1 MRRVLSMMAAVP
13 GALGVTAPGQDA
25 RPVDARA
32 ALQTALTA
40 MGGTNLKTI
49 QYSGAGWSSRI
60 GQTYTLNEDWPKY
73 QVTDYTRAIDYEAKW
88 SREDYTRQ
96 QGNYPT
102 LGRPPMAQ
110 ERVTSIS
117 SGTLAWDMQA
127 DKPVPFT
134 RMYLDGVP
142 YGDLRQ
148 LELALT
154 PHGALKAGLAA
165 PDATA
170 ILDNADL
177 YPPPAQGAPPPATP
191 PVTMRTLHQNM
202 LKLKL
207 DVAQHV
213 PTHGRVGHNDEFLK
227 LVTRAPQQ
235 TGTGSAQQ

>member
-1 MRRVLSMMAAVP
+1 MRRTLSMTAAVLCV
-13 GALGVTAPGQDA
+13 LGVTASGQDS

-32 ALQTALTA
+32 TLRAAPTG

-49 QYSGAGWSSRI
+49 QYSAAAWSSRI
-60 GQTYTLNEDWPKY
+60 GQTYTVNEDWPKY
-73 QVTDYTRAIDYEAKW
+73 QVADSTRAVDDDATW

-117 SGTLAWDMQA
+117 SGTFAWDMQEG
-127 DKPVPFT
+127 DTPVPST

-170 ILDNADL
+170 ITL
-177 YPPPAQGAPPPATP
+177 PIVGASD
-191 PVTMRTLHQNM
+191 VMMRTLQQNM

-207 DVAQHV
+207 DIARHV
-213 PTHGRVGHNDEFLK
+213 PTHGRVGSNDEFLK